1 MRRNISCGRGL
12 LSGFSLNVFSEEECE
27 RIHLATLELL
37 ETTGVFCESERAIE
51 IFEAGGCRV
60 DHEKKIVKIPAWL
73 VEDSVRKAPP
83 RVLMAGRDPKNDV
96 VLESGRVNFLTFGQ
110 GIMVIDPY
118 TGERRPSVK
127 KDIADVARLVD
138 ALPNVD
144 VIEDTLY
151 ASDKDERVAMLHNT
165 EATLSNT
172 TKHQS
177 QGADSA
183 HQAKLAIEMAAAIVG
198 GKDKLKDRPI
208 ISGGGCPV
216 SPLTLPEGNT
226 EQLIEYASVGLPCN
240 PLSMAMAG
248 GSTPVT
254 LAGTLTVHNA
264 EILSYI
270 VMIQLVNPGNP
281 CTYGSSTTAM
291 DLRRAIATVGC
302 PELGMISAAVAK
314 MAQFYKIPS
323 FVAGT

>member
-1 MRRNISCGRGL
+1 MKRNLSYGL
-12 LSGFSLNVFSEEECE
+12 PTITGFSLNVMDEEDCKK
-27 RIHLATLELL
+27 IHLATLELL
-37 ETTGVFCESERAIE
+37 ETTGIFCESDRAIE

-60 DHEKKIVKIPAWL
+60 DHEKKRVRIPAWL

-96 VLESGRVNFLTFGQ
+96 VLENGRVNFLTFGQ
-110 GIMVIDPY
+110 GIKVIDAY
-118 TGERRPSVK
+118 TGERRDSTKQDV
-127 KDIADVARLVD
+127 ADVAKLVD
-138 ALPNVD
+138 ALDQID

-151 ASDKDERVAMLHNT
+151 CSDKDERTACIHNM

-183 HQAKLAIEMAAAIVG
+183 HQAKLCIEMAAAVVG
-198 GKDKLKDRPI
+198 GKDKLRERPI
-208 ISGGGCPV
+208 VSGGGCPV
-216 SPLTLPEGNT
+216 SPLTLPKGNT

-254 LAGTLTVHNA
+254 LAGTLVVHNA

-291 DLRRAIATVGC
+291 DLRRAIACVGT
-302 PELGMISAAVAK
+302 PELGMISAAVTR
-314 MAQFYKIPS
+314 MAHYYNIPAL
-323 FVAGT
+323 VAGT

>member
-1 MRRNISCGRGL
+1 MRRNIPCGRGL
-12 LSGFSLNVFSEEECE
+12 FSGFSLNVFSEEECK

-60 DHEKKIVKIPAWL
+60 DHEKKIVRIPAWL

-127 KDIADVARLVD
+127 QDIADVARLVD
-138 ALPNVD
+138 VLPNID

-314 MAQFYKIPS
+314 MAQFYQIPS
-323 FVAGT
+323 FVAGS